1 MLSLSPYKHVIRSQQ
16 FTFDYIEEL
25 FDLADF
31 MKKNEFDVSSHL
43 KNRIVAMLFYEPS
56 TRTRLSFEAA
66 AIRLG
71 ASKITT
77 ENAKEF
83 SSVSKGETLEDTIN
97 IVQSYADYIILRHFE
112 DNSSEIA
119 ANISSKPVIN
129 AGSGKGQHPTQ
140 ALLEVYTIQENFKRL
155 DNLKIGVVGDLLR
168 GRTVESLV
176 YLLSKFN
183 NNKFYFISPDNSK
196 IKDGIKN
203 YLLENKIDFIESND
217 LEENM
222 SDFDVL
228 YMTRV
233 QKERFEN
240 IREYESAKI
249 ILSQKNIKLLNQ
261 KSIIMHPLPRVDEIS
276 IQIDQDSRSKYFEQA
291 RNGLYVRMAVLSIIE
306 RNKK

>member
-1 MLSLSPYKHVIRSQQ
+1 M
-16 FTFDYIEEL
+16 
-25 FDLADF
+25 
-31 MKKNEFDVSSHL
+31 
-43 KNRIVAMLFYEPS
+43 
-56 TRTRLSFEAA
+56 
-66 AIRLG
+66 
-71 ASKITT
+71 
-77 ENAKEF
+77 
-83 SSVSKGETLEDTIN
+83 
-97 IVQSYADYIILRHFE
+97 
-112 DNSSEIA
+112 
-119 ANISSKPVIN
+119 
-129 AGSGKGQHPTQ
+129 
-140 ALLEVYTIQENFKRL
+140 
-155 DNLKIGVVGDLLR
+155 R

-196 IKDGIKN
+196 IKDGLKKH
-203 YLLENKIDFIESND
+203 LLENKIDFIESNN

-233 QKERFEN
+233 QKERFAN
-240 IREYESAKI
+240 ISEYESAKI

-276 IQIDQDSRSKYFEQA
+276 IKIDQDSRSKYFEQA